1 MNAYFVLMG
10 LLLECTMFPNDTLSD
25 LNNTD
30 IIRCFVPSSCDLVQ
44 CCVYIQPI
52 QRHAMV
58 ELHVDTCT
66 YNMDGIIDNLN
77 IPYSLFNRA
86 WGKKQFL

>member
-1 MNAYFVLMG
+1 
-10 LLLECTMFPNDTLSD
+10 MFPNDTLSD

-52 QRHAMV
+52 QRHAQV
-58 ELHVDTCT
+58 ELHIDTCR
-66 YNMDGIIDNLN
+66 YNMEGIIDNLK
-77 IPYSLFNRA
+77 IPYSLFNRD
-86 WGKKQFL
+86 WGIKYFPFNATI